1 MSSKDGFYTETPLG
15 NGQDNGIFSTPDQRN
30 LIIGCT
36 LGVVLFISILV
47 GCIFAVKLYY
57 RQDPEEEDDE
67 EAWMIEIKQS
77 LVLNPGS
84 QFSLAIQRASEIPS
98 SPPP

>member
-15 NGQDNGIFSTPDQRN
+15 NDGEDGIFSTPDQRN

-36 LGVVLFISILV
+36 LGVVLFISLLV

-57 RQDPEEEDDE
+57 RQDPEEEE
-67 EAWMIEIKQS
+67 WMVETKQS

-84 QFSLAIQRASEIPS
+84 QFSLAIKRASEIPS
-98 SPPP
+98 SPPPH